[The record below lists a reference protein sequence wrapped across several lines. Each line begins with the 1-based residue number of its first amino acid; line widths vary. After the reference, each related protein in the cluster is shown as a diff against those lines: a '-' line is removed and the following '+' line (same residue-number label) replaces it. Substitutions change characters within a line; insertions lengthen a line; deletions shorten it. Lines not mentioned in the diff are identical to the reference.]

1 MEQASK
7 RPAHSVRRSEW
18 SVPGEGSLTEDP
30 SVLAKLETVELW
42 ERRRHSRRKAE
53 RRGDE
58 HFDLLDTRSGIERRQ
73 RYRRRQDRDGGF

>member
-7 RPAHSVRRSEW
+7 RPANSMRRAEW
-18 SVPGEGSLTEDP
+18 PASGDGSLVEDY
-30 SVLAKLETVELW
+30 SALAKLEPVELW
-42 ERRRHSRRKAE
+42 ERRRHGRRKAE